1 MYNLYNL
8 IKGLC
13 DERAVTI
20 AGMCRDAG
28 ISKGI
33 LTDLKMG
40 RKKVLSSETL
50 TKISVFFGVSVDF
63 LLGIVDKYGLT
74 SDDWAAMGTLF
85 HTERTS
91 RGIPVEKAVD
101 GAVVTAEQL
110 ASFEKNGTPLSTS
123 QLEVICGLIGTTAPD
138 LFMAWADRLYGQK
151 NKPSHEEEFFN
162 DDSIGYAA
170 HQYDGDLTQRDKRL
184 VVTFIKTLAEENR
197 KNRKDGAT

>member
-1 MYNLYNL
+1 MHYYEYFLW
-8 IKGLC
+8 LC
-13 DERAVTI
+13 KMRN
-20 AGMCRDAG
+20 
-28 ISKGI
+28 ISEAKASKELGVNKSSI
-33 LTDLKMG
+33 SRWRTAFAQGKEMSFG
-40 RKKVLSSETL
+40 RKAAVALSEYFHVPLENVLNMQDEH
-50 TKISVFFGVSVDF
+50 
-63 LLGIVDKYGLT
+63 GLT

-151 NKPSHEEEFFN
+151 NKPSHEEG
-162 DDSIGYAA
+162 SRACK
-170 HQYDGDLTQRDKRL
+170 KRRGGSNPL
-184 VVTFIKTLAEENR
+184 FRAMCGNQAKTA
-197 KNRKDGAT
+197 